1 MDSDSE
7 SAALPQPVPAEILPV
22 TVASTP
28 PTPPSATTTTPAS
41 PSTAP
46 LDSSS
51 SPLQPASSSSVPGP
65 IPPKPLAAP
74 EVLVRVIGEP
84 MRWKI
89 LRELANGSRPA
100 VMDLA
105 KRLGCHPDQMGRH
118 LRRLSRAGLIRRI
131 KVEDGDGRS
140 RYYQIHPA
148 YRRTL
153 SDGRQELDYGVVALR
168 FEPK

>member
-1 MDSDSE
+1 MDSE
-7 SAALPQPVPAEILPV
+7 SESTALPQPVPAESLPV

-28 PTPPSATTTTPAS
+28 PSPPPTTTTTPAP

-51 SPLQPASSSSVPGP
+51 SPLPPASSSPAPGP
-65 IPPKPLAAP
+65 TPPKPLAAP

-89 LRELANGSRPA
+89 LRELADGSRPA

-153 SDGRQELDYGVVALR
+153 PDGRRELDYGVVALR